1 MNRYLQVISFFIAV
15 LVFTNQSFAQFR
27 VSGTVYDITRYNY
40 VEQVKVQSSSGAT
53 AMTDSMGRY
62 SILVSEKD
70 SLCFIYQQKP
80 TQQFSVAQIADPSHF
95 DISLHKVIR
104 GKYSMLQDVTV
115 YSKSYREDSLENRIA
130 NARYFNF
137 QQPDLASNVV
147 NGVAGADL
155 DELINL
161 FRFRRNRT
169 LAAFQQRLENEEREK
184 YVDYRF
190 NKIQVK
196 RLTGLQGS
204 YLDSML
210 VWYRPTYDFVM
221 NADEILMNK
230 YIIKA
235 GEHFKK
241 LNHLNHPTVMSY
253 NKLTPEEEYVI
264 VHKGTEIPFT
274 GAYTNHK
281 ATGTYTCR
289 RCDAPL
295 YRSKDKF
302 DSHCGWP
309 SFDDELP
316 GAVKRVPDADG
327 RRTEIICAKCNGHL
341 GHVFTGEQYTPKN
354 TRHCVNSISLKFVAG
369 EAEK

>member
-1 MNRYLQVISFFIAV
+1 MYKIICFITLLFAFVFFHLQAD
-15 LVFTNQSFAQFR
+15 AQLR

-40 VEQVKVQSSSGAT
+40 VEQVTVSSSSGAT
-53 AMTDSMGRY
+53 TITDSMGRY
-62 SILVSEKD
+62 SIMVQEKD
-70 SLCFIYQQKP
+70 SLCFIYKQKP
-80 TQQFSVAQIADPSHF
+80 TQKFSVAQITDPNHF

-115 YSKSYREDSLENRIA
+115 YSKSYKEDSIENRIA

-137 QQPDLASNVV
+137 QQPDLASNLM

-169 LAAFQQRLENEEREK
+169 LAAFQQRLESEEREK

-196 RLTGLQGS
+196 RLTGLAS
-204 YLDSML
+204 VHLDSFL
-210 VWYRPTYDFVM
+210 VWYRPTYDFVI

-235 GEHFKK
+235 GEHYKK
-241 LNHLNHPTVMSY
+241 LNKLDIPSVMTY

-274 GAYTNHK
+274 GEYTGNK

-295 YRSKDKF
+295 YRSADKF

-309 SFDDELP
+309 SFDDEIA

-327 RRTEIICAKCNGHL
+327 RRTEIICARCNGHL
-341 GHVFTGEQYTPKN
+341 GHVFTGELFTPKN
-354 TRHCVNSISLKFVAG
+354 TRHCVNSISLKFVPA
-369 EAEK
+369 EAKK